1 MGRGE
6 ALGELWL
13 GEMDPGLEGVAL
25 MYALGNTPS
34 TLSLHCLFTKAH
46 WPKSEGTSAMKYL
59 FHYVVSSDAP
69 SLGSLE
75 CRRREAPAS
84 SSSSLNSCTPP
95 PRARLQPIWIR
106 KLVSYFEGKKS
117 KV

>member
-6 ALGELWL
+6 ALDELWL

-34 TLSLHCLFTKAH
+34 TLSLHYLFTKAH

-84 SSSSLNSCTPP
+84 SSSSLNSCTPRP
-95 PRARLQPIWIR
+95 VPAFNL
-106 KLVSYFEGKKS
+106 FG
-117 KV
+117 